1 MAAAKPSR
9 KKKGAQY
16 EAGEARRQREANEL
30 RREAEERLGAL
41 AAAAASTSL
50 QVPEEL
56 AAAVHEL
63 RVHQIE
69 LEIRTRS
76 CVAPSSSWRHRTR
89 STSSSSIWRR
99 WATSR

>member
-63 RVHQIE
+63 R
-69 LEIRTRS
+69 
-76 CVAPSSSWRHRTR
+76 HRTR